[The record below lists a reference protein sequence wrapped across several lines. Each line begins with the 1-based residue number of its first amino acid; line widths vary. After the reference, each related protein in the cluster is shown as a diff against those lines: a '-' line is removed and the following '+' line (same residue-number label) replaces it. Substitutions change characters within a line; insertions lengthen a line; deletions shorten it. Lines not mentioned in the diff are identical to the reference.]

1 MFEDLRLCYCYAIRT
16 NNYPLAS
23 FAVCLC
29 RPKNGHEWTAIS
41 SLHYTTRIN
50 LPLVQCAGHI
60 GHRSRSRQIF
70 GGAKDFCPDFLKL
83 ARKNFGPLFVRIFS
97 HEDRFWNKKGFH
109 VIQHTLG
116 GAIFLNQSTLD
127 AIFAVFSECL
137 PRFSG
142 VLPRFSQSLPRFPR
156 ILQIFRNFA
165 RIFTTLKLS
174 GVRLQFRLPTP
185 LISASKLSLQEASRF
200 NLNLVLTTGF
210 QKNFRS

>member
-1 MFEDLRLCYCYAIRT
+1 M
-16 NNYPLAS
+16 
-23 FAVCLC
+23 
-29 RPKNGHEWTAIS
+29 
-41 SLHYTTRIN
+41 
-50 LPLVQCAGHI
+50 QCAGHI

-142 VLPRFSQSLPRFPR
+142 VLPRFSQ
-156 ILQIFRNFA
+156 
-165 RIFTTLKLS
+165 
-174 GVRLQFRLPTP
+174 
-185 LISASKLSLQEASRF
+185 ISADFADFQEFCPDFHHIKTCGGALASPPPYTTDIAKQTVVARSKSI
-200 NLNLVLTTGF
+200 NLN
-210 QKNFRS
+210 